1 MQAQECSTQHSLH
14 NFNRGDLKLN
24 NVALDHK
31 YFPLDEEQEGP
42 IDEATL
48 SNHVEVLKD
57 LARALIREIDK
68 LRNTQLP
75 DVAEGVDFYEEV
87 HRFEINLIRSALERT
102 GGHQTR
108 AARLLGINVTT
119 LNHKIKRFN
128 IDLDQ
133 HTELDRDVS

>member
-1 MQAQECSTQHSLH
+1 M
-14 NFNRGDLKLN
+14 
-24 NVALDHK
+24 
-31 YFPLDEEQEGP
+31 
-42 IDEATL
+42 DEATL

-57 LARALIREIDK
+57 LAHALIREIDK

-75 DVAEGVDFYEEV
+75 DVEQGVDFYEEV
-87 HRFEINLIRSALERT
+87 HRFEINLIRAALERT

-128 IDLDQ
+128 IELDQ
-133 HTELDRDVS
+133 PPALEQQVSQ